1 MEVDIKKLELVD
13 WLKNVEDREVLKQVE
28 AIKEGESKKLEFD
41 FEKEWEKGYTV
52 EEAKAESKKRI
63 SEWWGMKR

>member
-13 WLKNVEDREVLKQVE
+13 WLKNVEDLEVLKQIE

-41 FEKEWEKGYTV
+41 FDKEWENGLTG
-52 EEAKAESKKRI
+52 EEFKAEMRKRI
-63 SEWWGMKR
+63 SAYPWEK